1 MDIRMSQ
8 MQAAQNSYLGAQNS
22 VAQEPSRLS
31 RASETIANLSGNLA
45 GVKNILAEA
54 YIAMTGHSGGTQGAG
69 AAAAGVSPGPVP
81 VTGLFTDIENW
92 MAGAALHLEEIRRLA
107 EQIHELVR
115 R

>member
-1 MDIRMSQ
+1 MDYAAMQSAQ
-8 MQAAQNSYLGAQNS
+8 NQAAVNYAVPQDR
-22 VAQEPSRLS
+22 SRLS
-31 RASETIANLSGNLA
+31 RVSEMTAALNGDLA
-45 GVKNILAEA
+45 GLKNILAEA
-54 YIAMTGHSGGTQGAG
+54 HIAMTGHSGVTASANAG
-69 AAAAGVSPGPVP
+69 PAGLSPGPTP